1 MTANRRVDLLL
12 VSASFLLLA
21 GCSPSSTTGAAE
33 PAKAAA
39 QPAPEPKQLTA
50 CEMVTAAEMTALL
63 GGPVTAQ
70 DGPTNGKTSCNY
82 RAVNGI
88 SPYAEL
94 TIEWGSGEGGMMGA
108 GLANSQEP
116 GLADPLAGLGDLA
129 VSMGPAIMIKRGE
142 DLVTILLSGVDDRMP
157 AVKGIYAL
165 VDKRM

>member
-1 MTANRRVDLLL
+1 MIALHPSHLLL
-12 VSASFLLLA
+12 LSASCLFLA
-21 GCSPSSTTGAAE
+21 GCSPPSANPVAE
-33 PAKAAA
+33 SAKAAA
-39 QPAPEPKQLTA
+39 QQEPEPKQLTA
-50 CEMVTAAEMTALL
+50 CEMVTAADMTALL
-63 GGPVTAQ
+63 GGAVTAQ

-82 RAVNGI
+82 RAVNGG
-88 SPYAEL
+88 SLNAEL